1 MRGVRFLSFAVV
13 MAAVC
18 AVGGC
23 GGNDGDDK
31 KGSGAKT
38 GNASSMR
45 CLILSVYAPK
55 RYPPGATEEDGVERG
70 VEPLLTKG
78 AKGGEIL
85 TGRPDGPGA
94 VVIEYP
100 DAAAASAALRKA
112 RKSRKLAQYVDPERV
127 RLIERTLVIDYTAE
141 PELRQVIQACATH
154 PEKPPPTPG

>member
-1 MRGVRFLSFAVV
+1 MRGARFFSSAVV
-13 MAAVC
+13 IAAAC
-18 AVGGC
+18 ALGGC
-23 GGNDGDDK
+23 GGDDGGDK
-31 KGSGAKT
+31 KGSGAKAA
-38 GNASSMR
+38 NASSMR

-55 RYPPGATEEDGVERG
+55 RYPPGATEEDGVEGG

-100 DAAAASAALRKA
+100 DAGAASAALRKA
-112 RKSRKLAQYVDPERV
+112 RKSRELARYVDLKRV
-127 RLIERTLVIDYTAE
+127 RLIERTLVIDYTADA
-141 PELRQVIQACATH
+141 ELRQVIQACATH